1 MMNRPEILSGRFLLS
16 TVVTLLGNGTNVGRQ
31 LFVLDSV
38 LERIITR
45 SFRCLVFF
53 LFCEWS
59 KMQYRTDC
67 C

>member
-16 TVVTLLGNGTNVGRQ
+16 TVVTLLGNGTKVGRQ

-53 LFCEWS
+53 VLRVE
-59 KMQYRTDC
+59 QNAI
-67 C
+67 